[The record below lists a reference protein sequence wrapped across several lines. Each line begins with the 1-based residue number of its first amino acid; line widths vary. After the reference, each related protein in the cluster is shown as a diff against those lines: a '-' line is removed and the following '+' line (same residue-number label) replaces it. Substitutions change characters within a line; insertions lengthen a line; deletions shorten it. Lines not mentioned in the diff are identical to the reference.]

1 MIRKER
7 IAKRFA
13 KAFFEMVKEK
23 RLEENQSGLLK
34 ISSVISKNPKI
45 LKVFSNPAI
54 SFSLKMDFL
63 KNLFEN
69 LSDEL
74 ARFIFLLIEKQ
85 RLNLLPQILLYF
97 NKTLD
102 SEKKRRRVILT
113 SAFEVKEELK
123 KMLIEKLKQILK
135 KEVILDINI
144 DKAIIGGGILEIGS
158 KRIDGSILG
167 YLKRIEKTITG

>member
-1 MIRKER
+1 MIIKER

-23 RLEENQSGLLK
+23 GEKEGEDLFL
-34 ISSVISKNPKI
+34 ISSTISKNPKI

-54 SFSLKMDFL
+54 SFHKKMDFL

-85 RLNLLPQILLYF
+85 RLNLLPQILFYF
-97 NKTLD
+97 NKLID
-102 SEKKRRRVILT
+102 EERERIRVVLT
-113 SAFEVKEELK
+113 SCFEVKEELRK
-123 KMLIEKLKQILK
+123 ILIGKLKQILK
-135 KEVILDINI
+135 KDVILDINI
-144 DKAIIGGGILEIGS
+144 DKSIIGGGILEIGS
-158 KRIDGSILG
+158 KRIDGSIAG
-167 YLKRIEKTITG
+167 YLKRMEKLWGG